1 MKVIGNK
8 RDRDKEREKEEDKE
22 ERAKELLFA
31 DSSDDFLGWTR
42 LKSGAWNLCFTC
54 DFRVSNT

>member
-8 RDRDKEREKEEDKE
+8 RDRDKEREKEE